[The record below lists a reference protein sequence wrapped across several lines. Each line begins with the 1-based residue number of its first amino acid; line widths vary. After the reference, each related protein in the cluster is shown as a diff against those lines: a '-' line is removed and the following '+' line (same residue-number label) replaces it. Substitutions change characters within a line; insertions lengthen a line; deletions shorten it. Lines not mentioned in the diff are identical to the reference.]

1 MNCQECQDALID
13 YHYRELGEAPRR
25 AVAAHLCDCSSCA
38 VAYVRLDAE
47 LSGLTASL
55 SERPRP
61 EVRRALE
68 ARVARAFPRRLWP
81 RLAGIFTRRV
91 ALYQPILVAA
101 LVLIVWLMA
110 GVLRGT
116 PAHKATNTIDGY
128 DGRTLL
134 TVDPSVL

>member
-1 MNCQECQDALID
+1 MNCEECQDALID
-13 YHYRELGEAPRR
+13 YHYRELDEPARR
-25 AVAAHLCDCSSCA
+25 SVAEHLCDCSSCA

-47 LSGLTASL
+47 LSGLRATL

-68 ARVARAFPRRLWP
+68 ARVAQAFPRRLWP
-81 RLAGIFTRRV
+81 RLTGIFTRRV

-101 LVLIVWLMA
+101 VVLIGWLMA
-110 GVLRGT
+110 GVLSGAPPR
-116 PAHKATNTIDGY
+116 KDTNTIEGY